1 MRGESSLESGTR
13 LAGSV
18 GPTGP
23 EAVAPG
29 FGDRTPTP
37 GVDRA
42 RDARYFSRLRS
53 RQASVQRP
61 FQPSAPPLSGT
72 KAGNPASWNHELRP
86 LPARLYPCFRKRS
99 TRRQGRG
106 SFAVS
111 PASGIRRRSL
121 RPGPA
126 SSSGPRRVYPRIGP
140 PSRPRTL
147 PCFMVRHGP
156 LPITG
161 TYRSQGCRSVPSV
174 RIKNRTQDFKERSF

>member
-18 GPTGP
+18 VPTGP

-29 FGDRTPTP
+29 PGDRTPTP

-42 RDARYFSRLRS
+42 REARYFSRLRS

-72 KAGNPASWNHELRP
+72 KAGDSAPWNHELRP
-86 LPARLYPCFRKRS
+86 LSARLYACLRKRS

-111 PASGIRRRSL
+111 PASGIRRRSG
-121 RPGPA
+121 RSTPA
-126 SSSGPRRVYPRIGP
+126 SSSASHRIHPRIGA
-140 PSRPRTL
+140 PSRAGSL

-156 LPITG
+156 LSITG
-161 TYRSQGCRSVPSV
+161 TNRSQGCRSVP
-174 RIKNRTQDFKERSF
+174 